1 MPLQNANNI
10 LPLAQG
16 GVMAQMRRISLLP
29 HQPCD
34 PVNRPAH
41 RHNVAASGAPPRHL
55 GGTMRSAAGQW
66 GSGHETGER

>member
-1 MPLQNANNI
+1 
-10 LPLAQG
+10 
-16 GVMAQMRRISLLP
+16 MAQMRRIFLLP

-55 GGTMRSAAGQW
+55 GGTMR
-66 GSGHETGER
+66 